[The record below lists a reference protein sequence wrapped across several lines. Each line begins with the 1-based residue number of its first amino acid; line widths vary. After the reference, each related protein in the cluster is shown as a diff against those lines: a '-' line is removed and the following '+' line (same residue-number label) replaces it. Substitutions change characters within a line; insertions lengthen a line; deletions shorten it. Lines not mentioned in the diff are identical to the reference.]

1 MSISQILTLY
11 RYRFFFANIIKE
23 THSCVVGSFSFVDQ
37 ALKINSFFVAH
48 LSIWALSCSLEVY
61 RTVTKVIGGSLLY
74 NP

>member
-1 MSISQILTLY
+1 M
-11 RYRFFFANIIKE
+11 
-23 THSCVVGSFSFVDQ
+23 VGSFSFVDQ

-74 NP
+74 DP